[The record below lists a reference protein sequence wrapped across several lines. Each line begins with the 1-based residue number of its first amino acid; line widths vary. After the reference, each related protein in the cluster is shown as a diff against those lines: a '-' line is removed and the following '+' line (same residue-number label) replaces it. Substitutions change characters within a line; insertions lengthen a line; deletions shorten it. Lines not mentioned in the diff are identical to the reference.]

1 MIKSVTITNHLDES
15 ITLDLF
21 QPELSGFIIKSIDGL
36 GPVDADVHMTELAT
50 LDGAIDNSARLHTRN
65 IVMSLQFIGDPLIE
79 DTRLKTYKYFPVKRK
94 IRFTI
99 ETDNRL
105 CYTEGRVEKNS
116 VKIFD
121 KNEGCQISILCP
133 DPYFYSIED
142 THLKFYGVDPLF
154 EFPFS
159 NESLTEPLIEF
170 GDVMQMSEG
179 TIYYEGDTEVG
190 ITIEVHAVGEAE
202 GFIVYNSGTREYM
215 GINDDK
221 LKALMG
227 TGIIAGD
234 VITIDT
240 TRGRKSITILR
251 NGRTTN
257 ILNALTKPIG
267 WFKLSKG
274 YNTFVYTA
282 TAGLTNLQFG
292 ISYKTLYEG
301 V

>member
-65 IVMSLQFIGDPLIE
+65 IVMSLQFIGSPLIE
-79 DTRLKTYKYFPVKRK
+79 DTRLKSYKYFPVKRK

-105 CYTEGRVEKNS
+105 CYAEGRVEKNNP
-116 VKIFD
+116 KIFD

-133 DPYFYSIED
+133 DPYFYSVED
-142 THLKFYGVDPLF
+142 THLMFYGVDPLF
-154 EFPFS
+154 EFPFE
-159 NESLTEPLIEF
+159 NNSLTDKLIEF
-170 GDVMQMSEG
+170 GEIRQMTEG
-179 TIYYEGDTEVG
+179 TILYEGDAETG
-190 ITIEVHAVGEAE
+190 IIIDVHALGAVE
-202 GFIVYNSGTREYM
+202 GFAVYNSGTRERM
-215 GINDDK
+215 GINDTK
-221 LKALMG
+221 LEALMG
-227 TGIIAGD
+227 SGIIEGD

-240 TRGRKSITILR
+240 TRGHKSIQLLR

-257 ILNALTKPIG
+257 ILNALEKPLA
-267 WFKLSKG
+267 WFRLAKG

-282 TAGLTNLQFG
+282 SAGLEYLQFA
-292 ISYKTLYEG
+292 ISYKTMYEG

>member
-79 DTRLKTYKYFPVKRK
+79 DTRLKSYKYFPVKRK

-105 CYTEGRVEKNS
+105 CYAEGRVEKNNP
-116 VKIFD
+116 KIFD

-133 DPYFYSIED
+133 DPYFYSVED
-142 THLKFYGVDPLF
+142 THLMFYGVDPLF
-154 EFPFS
+154 EFPFE
-159 NESLTEPLIEF
+159 NNSLTDKLIEF
-170 GDVMQMSEG
+170 GEIRQMTEG
-179 TIYYEGDTEVG
+179 TILYEGDAETG
-190 ITIEVHAVGEAE
+190 IIIDVHALGAVE
-202 GFIVYNSGTREYM
+202 GFAVYNSGTRERM
-215 GINDDK
+215 GINDTK
-221 LKALMG
+221 LEALMG
-227 TGIIAGD
+227 SGIIEGD

-240 TRGRKSITILR
+240 TRGHKSIQLLR

-257 ILNALTKPIG
+257 ILNALEKPLA
-267 WFKLSKG
+267 WFRLAKG

-282 TAGLTNLQFG
+282 SAGLEYLQFA
-292 ISYKTLYEG
+292 ISYKTMYEG

>member
-79 DTRLKTYKYFPVKRK
+79 DTRLKSYKYFPVKRK

-105 CYTEGRVEKNS
+105 CYTEGRVEKNT

-133 DPYFYSIED
+133 DPYFYSVED
-142 THLKFYGVDPLF
+142 THLMFYGVDPLF
-154 EFPFS
+154 EFPFE
-159 NESLTEPLIEF
+159 NNSLTEDLIEF
-170 GDVMQMSEG
+170 GEIRQMTEG
-179 TIYYEGDTEVG
+179 TILYEGDAETG
-190 ITIEVHAVGEAE
+190 IIIDVHALGAVE
-202 GFIVYNSGTREYM
+202 GFAVYNSGTRERM
-215 GINDDK
+215 GINDTK
-221 LKALMG
+221 LEALMG
-227 TGIIAGD
+227 SGIIEGD

-240 TRGRKSITILR
+240 TRGHKSIQLLR

-257 ILNALTKPIG
+257 ILNALEKPLA
-267 WFKLSKG
+267 WFRLAKG

-282 TAGLTNLQFG
+282 SAGLEYLQFA
-292 ISYKTLYEG
+292 ISYKTMYEG